1 MIKRHYKLIS
11 LVFVIFLMLSGFK
24 NDINN
29 VYVIPING
37 EINKASRKF
46 VEESLNRINLLE
58 DDVVIFEIDTYGGLV
73 DEAIKIKDLIIN
85 LPNKS
90 VAYINNKAISA
101 GVLISIAANEIYMAE
116 NANIGSAETI
126 PNDEKVLSMWRG
138 VLRDT
143 AQYRNRDA
151 LIVEAMADKDIVI
164 ENIIV
169 KDKLLNLTSKEAL
182 KINFIDG
189 ITANY
194 SELLTKLNIDK
205 EVVNVSENFE
215 VKLAKYISLPLI
227 SSILISAAFIGL
239 IIEIMSPGFGIGGIV
254 SIVSFGLYFSA
265 NIFAGYANLIALI
278 LFIIGVIF
286 IGVALLMPGF
296 GVPEILSVFFIFSG
310 IIMANY
316 SFNSALIA
324 ISIAVL
330 ISSVLVFILLKI
342 GVKSKHLEKII
353 LNNKLTEDSGFLASD
368 LREDLLFKEGVSVSE
383 LRPSGII
390 LIDDKH
396 IDVLSLDGLIEKNV
410 VVRVEKIEGFK
421 VFVRRK

>member
-24 NDINN
+24 NDTNN

-37 EINKASRKF
+37 EINKASSKF

-189 ITANY
+189 IAANY

-353 LNNKLTEDSGFLASD
+353 LNNKLNEDSGFLASD
-368 LREDLLFKEGVSVSE
+368 IREDLLFKEGVSVSE

>member
-24 NDINN
+24 NDTNN

-37 EINKASRKF
+37 EINKASSKF

-189 ITANY
+189 IAANY

-227 SSILISAAFIGL
+227 SSILIRAAFIGL